1 MIRPCPLLARNNRT
15 PAKHLSDTGRCN
27 GQNTDS
33 CPVVYKS
40 ATQIDSLGFTETNPQ
55 GGGTTSLPNKI
66 AARSGYD
73 RED

>member
-1 MIRPCPLLARNNRT
+1 
-15 PAKHLSDTGRCN
+15 
-27 GQNTDS
+27 
-33 CPVVYKS
+33 VVYKS